1 VNIGQQ
7 TTKQGAFMNQEIT
20 RPSWG
25 YRYWETG
32 YAIINSLIDA
42 AFTACRYAVQPDES
56 TEKYYDRRDLTI
68 GIIQHTY
75 GENLTRVLRQI
86 MTAPEVSG
94 PRADGVEYYETDD
107 PYEVAL
113 DELLTILHDIAKDLA
128 VAAYELDQ
136 KEIREYFKSLPQ
148 SETRSE

>member
-1 VNIGQQ
+1 
-7 TTKQGAFMNQEIT
+7 MNQET
-20 RPSWG
+20 MG

-86 MTAPEVSG
+86 MTAPEVPE
-94 PRADGVEYYETDD
+94 PRADGVEYYESHD
-107 PYEVAL
+107 PYEVAH

-136 KEIREYFKSLPQ
+136 NEIREYFKSLPQ
-148 SETRSE
+148 SETKGDE